1 MFNGVNI
8 KEECEVVAWVKMN
21 DIIKIHDIPFGV
33 YAFTRPEERLP
44 SVNIWPHEHMG
55 VVYFGV
61 AGKSYDDVYYDRK
74 DKDSNR
80 YHKSGQLY
88 QRLRQHRTEL
98 GKDPKLF
105 SKATSYTKF
114 FEEYGFSESHR
125 NNVNVCVLVPKV
137 KIDNINVRAW
147 SMMIESLS
155 IYLYSKN
162 FGYQPLMQI
171 AHSIDSSAPLIDE
184 NTLNQKKI
192 KESRSNSLLE
202 HFS

>member
-1 MFNGVNI
+1 MFNSIDI
-8 KEECEVVAWVKMN
+8 KEECEVVSWCKMSN
-21 DIIKIHDIPFGV
+21 IVSLKNIPFGV
-33 YAFTRPEERLP
+33 YAFTKPEERIP
-44 SVNIWPHEHMG
+44 SKNIWPHEHMG

-74 DKDSNR
+74 DKNTDT

-88 QRLRQHRTEL
+88 QRLRHHRTEL
-98 GKDPKLF
+98 GRDTKLF
-105 SKATSYTKF
+105 AKATSYTKF
-114 FEEYGFSESHR
+114 FEEYGFSEKHLDKI
-125 NNVNVCVLVPKV
+125 NVCSLVPKTKV
-137 KIDNINVRAW
+137 DNINVRSW

-171 AHSIDSSAPLIDE
+171 AHSIESSKPLIDE

-192 KESRSNSLLE
+192 YETRENSLMDF
-202 HFS
+202 FS

>member
-1 MFNGVNI
+1 MFNSIDI
-8 KEECEVVAWVKMN
+8 KEECEVVAWVKMR
-21 DIIKIHDIPFGV
+21 DIIKLHNIPFGV
-33 YAFTRPEERLP
+33 YAITGPEERLP

-80 YHKSGQLY
+80 FHKSGKLY
-88 QRLRQHRTEL
+88 QRLRHHRTEL
-98 GKDPKLF
+98 GTDPVLF
-105 SKATSYTKF
+105 PKQTSYVKF
-114 FEEYGFSESHR
+114 FEEYGFSKDHR
-125 NNVNVCVLVPKV
+125 DNVNVCVLVPKV
-137 KIDNINVRAW
+137 KLDNANVRAW
-147 SMMIESLS
+147 LMMIESLS

-171 AHSIDSSAPLIDE
+171 AHSIENGDTLIDA

-192 KESRSNSLLE
+192 KEVSNNSLLE

>member
-1 MFNGVNI
+1 
-8 KEECEVVAWVKMN
+8 
-21 DIIKIHDIPFGV
+21 
-33 YAFTRPEERLP
+33 
-44 SVNIWPHEHMG
+44 MG

-74 DKDSNR
+74 DKNTDT

-88 QRLRQHRTEL
+88 QRLRYHRTEL
-98 GKDPKLF
+98 GRDPKLF
-105 SKATSYTKF
+105 AKATSYSKF
-114 FEEYGFSESHR
+114 FEEYGFSDKHLDKI
-125 NNVNVCVLVPKV
+125 NVCSLVPKT
-137 KIDNINVRAW
+137 KIDNINVRSW

-171 AHSIDSSAPLIDE
+171 AHSIESSKPLIDE

-192 KESRSNSLLE
+192 LETRENSLMDF
-202 HFS
+202 FS